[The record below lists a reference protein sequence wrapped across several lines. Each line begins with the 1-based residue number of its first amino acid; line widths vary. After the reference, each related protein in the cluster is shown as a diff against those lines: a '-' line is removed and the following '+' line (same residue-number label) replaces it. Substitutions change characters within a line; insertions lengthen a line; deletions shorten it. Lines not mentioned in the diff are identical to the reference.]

1 MKTAYFDCFS
11 GASGDMCLGALVDAG
26 VPIDELE
33 KELRKLPVGGFH
45 LKARKVRRSGI
56 SATKVDV
63 MLDAGSRDGHERA
76 RRWAD
81 IRDIIRRSSFSST
94 TKERAKV
101 IFTALFKA
109 EARVHGEQISKVH
122 LHELGAVDCLVDI
135 FGTLAGLEL
144 LDVGKVYASPLNL
157 GGGSVKTAHGILPV
171 PAPATA
177 EVLRDVPVYSSGE
190 PFELTTPTGAAI
202 LKSLA
207 SGFGGM
213 PNLIP
218 ERLGMG
224 AGERDIEG
232 RPNILRLLIGAP
244 HRDEGQKAVTV
255 IETNI
260 DDMNP
265 QVYGH
270 LIERLFGS
278 GALDV
283 FMTQVIMKKMR
294 PGVSLTVLCE
304 KGKRDDLA
312 ALILRETTSIG
323 VRWYEASRL
332 TMERELREVGTKY
345 GEVRVKVSGLEGV
358 AMKVVPEYEDC
369 RKLAKKNGVPLLDV
383 IEEAKRAGQAYL
395 GMMK

>member
-1 MKTAYFDCFS
+1 MKIAYFDCFS

-26 VPIDELE
+26 VPVDELV
-33 KELRKLPVGGFH
+33 KELGKLPVRGFH

-63 MLDAGSRDGHERA
+63 LLDAGSSDERKKA

-81 IRDIIRRSSFSST
+81 IHDIIRKSSFSSA
-94 TKERAKV
+94 TKERAKA
-101 IFTALFKA
+101 IFTRLFKA
-109 EARVHGEQISKVH
+109 EARVHGEQMSKVH

-144 LDVGKVYASPLNL
+144 LGIEKVYASPLNL
-157 GGGSVKTAHGILPV
+157 GGGSVKTAHGVLPV

-177 EVLRDVPVYSSGE
+177 EILRDVPVYSSGG

-207 SGFGGM
+207 CGFGEM
-213 PNLIP
+213 PPLVT
-218 ERLGMG
+218 ERIGTG

-232 RPNILRLLIGAP
+232 RPNILRLLVGAP
-244 HRDEGQKAVTV
+244 HRDEGHKAVTV

-270 LIERLFGS
+270 LIELLFGK

-304 KGKRDDLA
+304 REKRDDLA

-323 VRWYEASRL
+323 VRWYEVSRL
-332 TMERELREVGTKY
+332 TMERELREVSTKY
-345 GEVRVKVSGLEGV
+345 GKVRVKASGSGGT
-358 AMKVVPEYEDC
+358 ATKVVPEYEDC

-383 IEEAKRAGQAYL
+383 IEEARRAGQAYL

>member
-1 MKTAYFDCFS
+1 MKIAYFDCFS

-26 VPIDELE
+26 VPVDELE
-33 KELRKLPVGGFH
+33 KELGKLPVGGFH
-45 LKARKVRRSGI
+45 LKARRVRRSGI

-63 MLDAGSRDGHERA
+63 LLDAGSRGGHKKA

-81 IRDIIRRSSFSST
+81 IREIIRRSSFSST

-157 GGGSVKTAHGILPV
+157 GGGSVKTTHGILPV

-213 PNLIP
+213 PNLVP
-218 ERLGMG
+218 ERIGMG
-224 AGERDIEG
+224 AGEREIEG
-232 RPNILRLLIGAP
+232 RPNVLRLLIGAP
-244 HRDEGQKAVTV
+244 HRDEGHKAVTV

-270 LIERLFGS
+270 LIERLFGN

-294 PGVSLTVLCE
+294 PGVGLTVLCE

-332 TMERELREVGTKY
+332 TMERELREVSTKY
-345 GEVRVKVSGLEGV
+345 GEVRIKVSGLEGV
-358 AMKVVPEYEDC
+358 AMKVMPEYEDC

-383 IEEAKRAGQAYL
+383 IEEARRAGQAYL